1 MLELTAGS
9 QGHCPG
15 RCYESCSVSFTGN
28 KGEGPRNSVSTP
40 ITYLVQLHLVGRE
53 VILLGLSDSPG
64 ECTLSTQLK
73 FLTLLKV
80 GRPTEE
86 D

>member
-1 MLELTAGS
+1 MNPAQLALQETRAKV
-9 QGHCPG
+9 P
-15 RCYESCSVSFTGN
+15 E
-28 KGEGPRNSVSTP
+28 NSVSTP
-40 ITYLVQLHLVGRE
+40 FTYLVQLHLVGRE

-80 GRPTEE
+80 GRPTEW
-86 D
+86 DRPVQKALYLCL